1 MRVFYSI
8 HHVSYH
14 SIITVF
20 IFELQA
26 LGDLMMCSLFY
37 NKHQKYGLE
46 CKEKKYYRVLIVLN
60 GLCIYEVHFEMHV
73 MSNPRFFIFCA

>member
-1 MRVFYSI
+1 MCVFYSACYLVFYSI

-26 LGDLMMCSLFY
+26 LGDLMMRILLD
-37 NKHQKYGLE
+37 NEHQEYELE
-46 CKEKKYYRVLIVLN
+46 CKEKK
-60 GLCIYEVHFEMHV
+60 
-73 MSNPRFFIFCA
+73 